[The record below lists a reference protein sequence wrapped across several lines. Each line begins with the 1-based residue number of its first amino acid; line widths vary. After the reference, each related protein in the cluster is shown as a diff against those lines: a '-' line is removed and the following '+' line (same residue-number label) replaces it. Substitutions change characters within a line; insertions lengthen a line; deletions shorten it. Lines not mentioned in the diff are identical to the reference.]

1 MNRIVLLSSAAI
13 VAAVCSGEARAAD
26 SGAMAA
32 SIDARPV
39 ITVTATRQPLLTSE
53 VPVTVSVVDDEEIA
67 DLLATD
73 IRDVLRF
80 EPGVTVRRAP
90 ARFGGVLGSTGRD
103 GNADIN
109 IRGIGGN
116 RVLIQVDGIRAP
128 NGFTFGAQAAGRG
141 DYVDI
146 GLVKSLEVLRG
157 PGSALYGSDGLAG
170 VVSFVTSDP
179 EDLLAGRGDVT
190 GALRATYDS
199 ASDEFSETAILAGR
213 SGEWSAMI
221 AYTRRD
227 GEELDNEGDVGG
239 VGETRTLPNPQD
251 TRSDA
256 LLGKI
261 VYAPHPDHRIRLT
274 GEWLDSRV
282 SGNILSAQVTSPFT
296 GASTD
301 QLLSRDTIE
310 RMRFS
315 LDWRYQPGPDHGGVI
330 DSARIALYWQDADNR
345 QFADEDRSGPT
356 NPPDRFRINTFDNRV
371 YGANAEASAG
381 FTTGGLEHSI
391 VFGGDISFTN
401 QTGLRD
407 GDVPPIGET
416 FPSAA
421 FPETDFMLGGLFI
434 GNRMTLGPVSLFPAL
449 RFDFYDLDP
458 QDDPLLP
465 TFTPAGQDGSRVTP
479 RIGAVVDM
487 GSGFS
492 IYANYAQ
499 GFRAPEP
506 SQVNQFFENF
516 IFGYTSLPNPDLDPE
531 TSETWE
537 GGVRYV
543 GDIFTGSL
551 TGFIGRYDDFISQE
565 VVSGTFRPGDPGVF
579 QFVNLE
585 SVDIEGIEG
594 RASFDFPGGFDVD
607 ASFAWATGDVIQPDG
622 SSAPLSTINPLEI
635 VLGAGWRDPGDR
647 FGGQAIMT
655 FAARKDLDDTT
666 GVCTAECFRPDSFT
680 VFDVTAFWRISDAF
694 TLRAGLFNIF
704 DTKYAWWADTRGLTV
719 DAPDL
724 DAFTQPGRNVRVS
737 LSARF

>member
-1 MNRIVLLSSAAI
+1 MNRVLLSSSAALT
-13 VAAVCSGEARAAD
+13 VSLLSASPALAVDAGAAAQ
-26 SGAMAA
+26 
-32 SIDARPV
+32 PV

-53 VPVTVSVVDDEEIA
+53 VPVSVTVIDEEEIA

-73 IRDVLRF
+73 IRDILRF

-90 ARFGGVLGSTGRD
+90 ARFGAALGSTGRD

-141 DYVDI
+141 DYVDV
-146 GLVKSLEVLRG
+146 GVVKSLEVLRG

-170 VVSFVTSDP
+170 VVSFITSDP
-179 EDLLAGRGDVT
+179 EDFLDGDNDIAGLGRF
-190 GALRATYDS
+190 TYDS
-199 ASDEFSETAILAGR
+199 ASEEFSETAILAGR
-213 SGEWSAMI
+213 SGNLSAMI

-239 VGETRTLPNPQD
+239 TGQTRTRPNPQD

-261 VYAPHPDHRIRLT
+261 VFTPSPNHSIRLT
-274 GEWLDSRV
+274 GEYLDSFV
-282 SGNILSAQVTSPFT
+282 FSDILSGRVTSFFT
-296 GASTD
+296 GATTD
-301 QLLSRDTIE
+301 SLIARDTVE
-310 RMRFS
+310 RTRLS
-315 LDWRYQPGPDHGGVI
+315 LDWRYRGEDTVEYAQ
-330 DSARIALYWQDADNR
+330 IALFWQDGENR

-356 NPPDRFRINTFDNRV
+356 NPPDRERLNTFNNEV
-371 YGANAEASAG
+371 YGAHAEARLAFGSG
-381 FTTGGLEHSI
+381 DIRQRI
-391 VFGGDISFTN
+391 VFGGDISITN
-401 QTGLRD
+401 QTGIRD
-407 GDVPPIGET
+407 GDVPPIGES

-421 FPETDFMLGGLFI
+421 FPETDFTLGGLFVGGEI
-434 GNRMTLGPVSLFPAL
+434 ELGPVTFFPAA

-458 QDDPLLP
+458 KDDPLLP
-465 TFTPAGQDGSRVTP
+465 TFSPEGQSGSRFTP

-492 IYANYAQ
+492 VYANYAQ

-516 IFGYTSLPNPDLDPE
+516 IFGYTSLPNPDLEPE

-543 GDIFTGSL
+543 GDIFTASL

-565 VVSGTFRPGDPGVF
+565 VVSGTFSPGDPGVF
-579 QFVNLE
+579 QFINLE
-585 SVDIEGIEG
+585 EVDIEGIEG
-594 RASFDFPGGFDVD
+594 RASFDFPGGFDVN

-622 SSAPLSTINPLEI
+622 SEAPLSTINPLEI
-635 VLGAGWRDPGDR
+635 VLGAGWRDPDNR

-655 FAARKDLDDTT
+655 FAARKDLEDTT
-666 GVCTAECFRPDSFT
+666 GVCTNECFRPGSFT
-680 VFDVTAFWRISDAF
+680 VFDVTAFWRITDNF

-704 DTKYAWWADTRGLTV
+704 DTKYSWWADVRGLGAT
-719 DAPDL
+719 APDL
-724 DAFTQPGRNVRVS
+724 DAFTQPGRNARVS

>member
-1 MNRIVLLSSAAI
+1 MSRIALLSSAAL
-13 VAAVCSGEARAAD
+13 AVIAVGLSPARAAD
-26 SGAMAA
+26 AA
-32 SIDARPV
+32 TNAVDARPV
-39 ITVTATRQPLLTSE
+39 ITVTATRLPQLTSE
-53 VPVTVSVVDDEEIA
+53 VPVTVTVIDEERIA

-73 IRDVLRF
+73 IRDILRF

-170 VVSFVTSDP
+170 VVSFQTSDP
-179 EDLLAGRGDVT
+179 EDLLGEGRSVT
-190 GALRATYDS
+190 GSLRATYDS
-199 ASDEFSETAILAGR
+199 ASEEFSETASLAGR
-213 SGEWSAMI
+213 AGGWSAMI
-221 AYTRRD
+221 AYSRRD
-227 GEELDNEGDVGG
+227 GEELDNAGDVGG
-239 VGETRTLPNPQD
+239 TGETRTLPNPQD

-261 VYAPHPDHRIRLT
+261 VFAPHPDHRIRLT

-282 SGNILSAQVTSPFT
+282 SGDILSARVTSPFT
-296 GASTD
+296 GATTD
-301 QLLSRDTIE
+301 RLLSRDTIE
-310 RMRFS
+310 RMRVS
-315 LDWRYQPGPDHGGVI
+315 LDWRYEGEGAI
-330 DSARIALYWQDADNR
+330 DAASVALYWQDADNR

-356 NPPDRFRINTFDNRV
+356 NPPDRFRRNSFDNRV
-371 YGANAEASAG
+371 YGAHAEARAG
-381 FTTGGLEHSI
+381 FATGGIEHDI

-434 GNRMTLGPVSLFPAL
+434 GNRMTIGPVSLFPAV

-458 QDDPLLP
+458 EDDPLLP
-465 TFTPAGQDGSRVTP
+465 TFDSAGQNGSRVTP

-487 GSGFS
+487 GSGVS
-492 IYANYAQ
+492 LYANYAQ

-516 IFGYTSLPNPDLDPE
+516 IFGYTSLPNPDLEPE

-543 GDIFTGSL
+543 GDILSASL

-565 VVSGTFRPGDPGVF
+565 VVSGSFRPGDPGVF

-585 SVDIEGIEG
+585 SVEIEGLEG

-607 ASFAWATGDVIQPDG
+607 ASFAWATGDVVRPDG
-622 SSAPLSTINPLEI
+622 SESPLSTINPLEI
-635 VLGAGWRDPGDR
+635 VLGAGWRDPEGR

-655 FAARKDLDDTT
+655 FAARKDVEDAL
-666 GVCTAECFRPDSFT
+666 GVCTAECFRPRSFT
-680 VFDVTAFWRISDAF
+680 VFDVTAFWRITDNF
-694 TLRAGLFNIF
+694 TLRAGLFNMF
-704 DTKYAWWADTRGLTV
+704 DAKYAWWSDVRGLNA
-719 DAPDL
+719 DAPAL
-724 DAFTQPGRNVRVS
+724 DAYTQPGRNVRVS
-737 LSARF
+737 LTARF

>member
-1 MNRIVLLSSAAI
+1 MAP
-13 VAAVCSGEARAAD
+13 VCGEQAHAAD
-26 SGAMAA
+26 AA
-32 SIDARPV
+32 ALTASAGSRPV

-53 VPVTVSVVDDEEIA
+53 VPVSVTVIDEEEIA

-73 IRDVLRF
+73 IRDTLRF

-90 ARFGGVLGSTGRD
+90 ARFGAALGSTGRD

-128 NGFTFGAQAAGRG
+128 NGFSFGAQAAGRG

-146 GLVKSLEVLRG
+146 GVIKSLEVLRG

-170 VVSFVTSDP
+170 VVSFITSDP
-179 EDLLAGRGDVT
+179 EDFLDADSDIAGLGRF
-190 GALRATYDS
+190 TYDS

-213 SGEWSAMI
+213 SGNISAMV

-239 VGETRTLPNPQD
+239 TGQTRTLPNPQD
-251 TRSDA
+251 THSDA

-261 VYAPHPDHRIRLT
+261 VFAASPEHTIRLT
-274 GEWLDSRV
+274 GEYLDSFV
-282 SGNILSAQVTSPFT
+282 FSDVLSGRVTSFFT
-296 GASTD
+296 GATTD
-301 QLLSRDTIE
+301 SLTARDTVE
-310 RMRFS
+310 RTRIS
-315 LDWRYQPGPDHGGVI
+315 LDWRYQGEGPFEY
-330 DSARIALYWQDADNR
+330 AQIALYWQDGENR

-356 NPPDRFRINTFDNRV
+356 NPPDRERLNTFNNEV
-371 YGANAEASAG
+371 YGAHAEARLAFGQSDIRQR
-381 FTTGGLEHSI
+381 I
-391 VFGGDISFTN
+391 VFGGDVSVTN
-401 QTGLRD
+401 QTGIRD
-407 GDVPPIGET
+407 GIVPPFGET

-421 FPETDFMLGGLFI
+421 FPETDFTLGGLFL
-434 GNRMTLGPVSLFPAL
+434 GGEFELGPVTFFPAA

-458 QDDPLLP
+458 ENDPLLP
-465 TFTPAGQDGSRVTP
+465 TFSPEGQSGSRFTP
-479 RIGAVVDM
+479 RIGAVVDA

-492 IYANYAQ
+492 VYANYAL

-506 SQVNQFFENF
+506 SQVNQFFENL

-537 GGVRYV
+537 AGVRYN
-543 GDIFTGSL
+543 GDIFSASL
-551 TGFIGRYDDFISQE
+551 TGFVGRYDNFISQE
-565 VVSGTFRPGDPGVF
+565 VVSGTFSPGDPGVF
-579 QFVNLE
+579 QFVNLDE
-585 SVDIEGIEG
+585 VDIEGIEG

-607 ASFAWATGDVIQPDG
+607 ASFAWATGDVIAPDG
-622 SSAPLSTINPLEI
+622 SRTPLSTINPLEI
-635 VLGAGWRDPGDR
+635 VLGAGWRDPGNR
-647 FGGQAIMT
+647 FGAQAIMT
-655 FAARKDLDDTT
+655 FAARKDLDDTV
-666 GVCTAECFRPDSFT
+666 GVCTGECFRPASFT
-680 VFDVTAFWRISDAF
+680 VLDATAFWRITDTF

-704 DTKYAWWADTRGLTV
+704 DTKYAWWADVRGLGAN
-719 DAPDL
+719 APDT